1 MWCITILYVDLSEFA
16 CREKQWWNRVLG
28 SEEWQMVLSSVA
40 AGTEE
45 ECCLTAGVL

>member
-1 MWCITILYVDLSEFA
+1 MDLGDFA
-16 CREKQWWNRVLG
+16 CREKWWNKVLG